1 MVRSATIFCVPAMIG
16 RVLGTRKTSNEQKNA
31 CSHGAHALVGGRDKQ
46 IRY

>member
-1 MVRSATIFCVPAMIG
+1 MVHSATIFCVG

-31 CSHGAHALVGGRDKQ
+31 CSHGAHALVGGRHKQ